1 MSSYPRFSHPGPSS
15 LKGKDSAHQPRSLKA
30 GTSHPL
36 GSYSYSSGTMDSGKQ
51 GCARASPD
59 TLNPVPKDTPTS
71 VDESPPFHALETPPC
86 HGHGA
91 VLARGGGDEN
101 AQVLPPSALA
111 HHPIRFSW
119 ALESPPSL
127 SSTLSSLVSFRAL
140 CPTEYLLYLS
150 TSLPPLPHS
159 LIFLS
164 PPCFFSPAHA
174 PPSYPSFSFLP
185 SSSPLIHFPRQ
196 LSPRSR
202 HTAYCQ
208 LASPA
213 IPACRSF

>member
-1 MSSYPRFSHPGPSS
+1 MDQKHSYTHPSGEAGHTSPWEDRDSLFRKESLILKTRAGIPFLFNFPSVVI
-15 LKGKDSAHQPRSLKA
+15 L
-30 GTSHPL
+30 
-36 GSYSYSSGTMDSGKQ
+36 
-51 GCARASPD
+51 
-59 TLNPVPKDTPTS
+59 
-71 VDESPPFHALETPPC
+71 
-86 HGHGA
+86 
-91 VLARGGGDEN
+91 
-101 AQVLPPSALA
+101 
-111 HHPIRFSW
+111 SW

-196 LSPRSR
+196 LSPKSR